1 MGLDY
6 KKYINKFESDA
17 LKKYEDEVL
26 SEGMIANAKLLSNDE
41 YEFDT
46 AMALFGDRLKI
57 VPNGSSRIGKVIKL
71 KGFRDAYTHKIFPWP
86 VTIRGNRNDFKQSV
100 EEFSKITTALFSYQS
115 NNTIYN
121 GLEQTI
127 NSNGETEVIGKGLN
141 HMVNYVYTLMAMYSK
156 YYIEA
161 TPNDILYR
169 DIRINMRQDDSLSDI
184 ELKTFN
190 LVRLLLVV
198 SDNIPNNNY
207 NTVINSGKSPINSKV
222 YNNAGDHVVLNDL
235 LYAGKYGR
243 AASQYAKIFDTYLGI
258 QGAYEKLLRQYDYVI
273 SETIVGHKLDKDILK
288 DMVFKIYAYYGEKFI
303 RMRDNNALDEKGL
316 DRYRERV
323 IEAMNSVISDYNLD
337 FSFDDCR
344 YKVFCET
351 AVELNANYNPGYFK
365 LSKVKESFEPHE
377 QVPIDAT
384 NKAREIKLKYKL
396 GD

>member
-115 NNTIYN
+115 NTTIYN

-161 TPNDILYR
+161 TPNDI
-169 DIRINMRQDDSLSDI
+169 
-184 ELKTFN
+184 
-190 LVRLLLVV
+190 
-198 SDNIPNNNY
+198 
-207 NTVINSGKSPINSKV
+207 
-222 YNNAGDHVVLNDL
+222 
-235 LYAGKYGR
+235 
-243 AASQYAKIFDTYLGI
+243 
-258 QGAYEKLLRQYDYVI
+258 
-273 SETIVGHKLDKDILK
+273 
-288 DMVFKIYAYYGEKFI
+288 
-303 RMRDNNALDEKGL
+303 
-316 DRYRERV
+316 
-323 IEAMNSVISDYNLD
+323 
-337 FSFDDCR
+337 
-344 YKVFCET
+344 
-351 AVELNANYNPGYFK
+351 
-365 LSKVKESFEPHE
+365 
-377 QVPIDAT
+377 
-384 NKAREIKLKYKL
+384 
-396 GD
+396 